1 MSNGTIT
8 ASACSE
14 RALTTD
20 TCPSLQSSL
29 TCVSSYSPV
38 PLQSTAD
45 LRTWLQAAFPANHSA
60 PPASVPEPTTR
71 AICGPQPLAVYKQ
84 SDPNMSFSKMSPD
97 SYQRDPRLAYV
108 AGLIDGEGCIGI
120 QSSNKGAQYYVEIT
134 IGMTE
139 KARTLLDQVQQNYG
153 GTVTHHRRKTQQWAN
168 AWKWRIGG
176 DAALTFLEMIAPY
189 LVLKSQQAQLALKL
203 RAICSQ
209 MQAHPNGTKKWTEPL
224 RKEAQALKDA
234 MHKLNQKGPDALAVG
249 GGWYHPMPD
258 LFGIWAP
265 FSETWPRAG
274 MTRAG
279 VFYPQPSWERRI
291 SAIGSGLWGTPRAQ
305 PMGTGTDAALEAG
318 IRRHYLESQAVVST
332 LYPTPVD
339 PSKGGG
345 SSRSEDRRD
354 EVPSLQGMAR
364 SGSWPTPNR
373 ADAKGGPGN
382 QGRDGGL
389 NLRTAV
395 ALLPTPTVNDSKNN
409 GGPSQMKRNTQ
420 NLNAVVGGQLSP
432 DWVAWLMG
440 WPLGWESLRPMP
452 RVTWLAWLA
461 AFRIA

>member
-20 TCPSLQSSL
+20 TCPSPQSSL

-274 MTRAG
+274 MTLAG
-279 VFYPQPSWERRI
+279 AFYPQPSWERRI
-291 SAIGSGLWGTPRAQ
+291 GATDCGLWPTPKTTEYKDPRGKTGNRSEEAKARAGWTLSEKVRMWPGT
-305 PMGTGTDAALEAG
+305 MF
-318 IRRHYLESQAVVST
+318 
-332 LYPTPVD
+332 PTPVD
-339 PSKGGG
+339 PSKGGA
-345 SSRSEDRRD
+345 
-354 EVPSLQGMAR
+354 SLTEAVQNWR
-364 SGSWPTPNR
+364 TPR
-373 ADAKGGPGN
+373 ANDWKGGVTGAKGSTRNPSHYFLPDQVN
-382 QGRDGGL
+382 AAAGG
-389 NLRTAV
+389 
-395 ALLPTPTVNDSKNN
+395 
-409 GGPSQMKRNTQ
+409 
-420 NLNAVVGGQLSP
+420 GGQLNP
-432 DWVAWLMG
+432 TWVEWLMG
-440 WPLGWESLRPMP
+440 WPLGWTDLRRLAMDKF
-452 RVTWLAWLA
+452 RLWWLQHGGC
-461 AFRIA
+461 